1 MAPLGDFLSN
11 SDKDALFKSNLKKGD
26 VFATDFVKVDDHEKY
41 FIIAGLSPEK
51 TYTCTVFINSR
62 IHPSILRKPEILKLQ
77 IPITQRKNFFLDHD
91 SFVCCSDFTPI
102 TLNKL
107 QQLKKQ
113 EKCRVLGTL
122 HQDDLVI
129 VINAIV
135 NSGLLTPDEL
145 RLYFQV

>member
-26 VFATDFVKVDDHEKY
+26 VFATDFVKVNDHEKY

-62 IHPSILRKPEILKLQ
+62 IHPSIFRKPEISKLQ
-77 IPITQRKNFFLDHD
+77 IPITKSNNFFLDHD

-102 TLNKL
+102 TFEKL

-113 EKCRVLGTL
+113 AKCRVLGTL

-129 VINAIV
+129 VINTIV